1 VAEIVRAGGTVRG
14 TQSFVG
20 VMSAVWRR
28 PSLAGLEI
36 WWRWLVGFVV
46 LALASVAFGSYGVE
60 FGVDAAALRSMSAFQ
75 PVAAIQSLEGV
86 GGVLWAYAEPNLRW
100 LLPVVIVLWLVAAAV
115 GRTVVLRRL
124 DPALRPRRFAMLVL
138 SALRAGLLVVVWALW
153 VGGIGWAARVSITG
167 PAAAHAEPSLVLF
180 CAMAIV
186 GTLGLYVLWGAASWP
201 LYLAPLLAMELGLGP
216 VAALRA
222 AIRSTTARGKLIE
235 INLVMNIV
243 RIALIVL
250 AMVFSASPLP
260 FASVETQMFLN
271 CWWAGVILLY
281 LAMSDYFQVVRSAAY
296 LSLWRASD
304 FSGRNVPPAA

>member
-1 VAEIVRAGGTVRG
+1 
-14 TQSFVG
+14 
-20 VMSAVWRR
+20 M
-28 PSLAGLEI
+28 GLEI
-36 WWRWLVGFVV
+36 WWRWLVGVVV
-46 LALASVAFGSYGVE
+46 LWMAGVALGSSGVELGVDTAVLRGASVFQP
-60 FGVDAAALRSMSAFQ
+60 AAAIDGLHGLVDS
-75 PVAAIQSLEGV
+75 V
-86 GGVLWAYAEPNLRW
+86 WTYALPSLRW
-100 LLPVVIVLWLVAAAV
+100 LIPVVVVLWLLAAAV
-115 GRTVVLRRL
+115 GRTLVLRRL
-124 DPALRPRRFAMLVL
+124 DPGLRARRFAMLVL
-138 SALRAGLLVVVWALW
+138 GALRAGLLVVVWALW

-180 CAMAIV
+180 CAMVIV

-304 FSGRNVPPAA
+304 FSG

>member
-1 VAEIVRAGGTVRG
+1 MPEIVRAGGTVRG

-20 VMSAVWRR
+20 VMGAVWRR
-28 PSLAGLEI
+28 PSLMGLEI
-36 WWRWLVGFVV
+36 WWRWLVGVVV
-46 LALASVAFGSYGVE
+46 LWMAGVALGSSGVELGVDTAVLRGASVFQP
-60 FGVDAAALRSMSAFQ
+60 AAAIDGLHGLVDS
-75 PVAAIQSLEGV
+75 V
-86 GGVLWAYAEPNLRW
+86 WTYALPSLRW
-100 LLPVVIVLWLVAAAV
+100 LIPVVVVLWLLAAAV
-115 GRTVVLRRL
+115 GRTLVLRRL
-124 DPALRPRRFAMLVL
+124 DPGLRARRFAMLVL
-138 SALRAGLLVVVWALW
+138 GALRAGLLVVVWALW

-180 CAMAIV
+180 CAMVIV

-304 FSGRNVPPAA
+304 FSG